1 MSTTPTCECTICGT
15 ENVCG
20 NQQGG
25 TIFWSCKTCGKHTN
39 QVMTNWVSQVGRKG
53 PAVELVEGDVP
64 QGGET
69 TIEEIEG

>member
-15 ENVCG
+15 KNVCG

-25 TIFWSCKTCGKHTN
+25 TIFWFCKTCGKHTN
-39 QVMTNWVSQVGRKG
+39 QVMTNFVSQVGSG
-53 PAVELVEGDVP
+53 VEELVELDEP
-64 QGGET
+64 EGGEA